1 MSPIPEL
8 THDQYDSPRPPLP
21 LPNGR
26 INDVSLA
33 PWFKRT
39 DVRRGGRMT
48 TRRIDEAD
56 EDGALAMPLQ
66 RFPAWSNHVARGW
79 RRGSA
84 ARTTTTNT
92 DNITH
97 AHRYVSRFNVYHTG
111 SNTWAHA
118 KSFSLIIIIIKV
130 HHHHHHHQGS
140 SSSSSRFIIIIII
153 IKVHHHH
160 YHVL

>member
-1 MSPIPEL
+1 
-8 THDQYDSPRPPLP
+8 
-21 LPNGR
+21 
-26 INDVSLA
+26 
-33 PWFKRT
+33 
-39 DVRRGGRMT
+39 
-48 TRRIDEAD
+48 
-56 EDGALAMPLQ
+56 MPLQ
-66 RFPAWSNHVARGW
+66 RFPAWSNHMARGW

-130 HHHHHHHQGS
+130 HHHHHHQGSS

-160 YHVL
+160 HQGSSSSSSSSSSRFIIIIIMCCRHRGLSSSLSCV